1 MALDNIDLR
10 ILSLMQTKA
19 NLSVAQIAEEVNLSQ
34 PPCWRRIKKLEAKG
48 YIDGRVTMLNRK
60 QLGLNIVVYTE
71 VKLTS
76 NGRQEVDKFE
86 DEISSFPEVAECYA
100 MLGRSDYL
108 LRIVAKDMDDYD
120 RFFRDHLSKIPGVQ
134 DITSAVALREVK
146 YSTELP
152 I

>member
-34 PPCWRRIKKLEAKG
+34 PPCWRRIKNLEAKG
-48 YIDGRVTMLNRK
+48 YIDGRVTILNRK
-60 QLGLNIVVYTE
+60 KLGLSIVVYTE

-76 NGRQEVDKFE
+76 NGRQGVDKFE
-86 DEISSFPEVAECYA
+86 DAISSFPEVAECYG

-108 LRIVAKDMDDYD
+108 LRIVARDMDDYD
-120 RFFRDHLSKIPGVQ
+120 RFFQNHLSKIPGVQ

-146 YSTELP
+146 YSTELS

>member
-86 DEISSFPEVAECYA
+86 DEISSFPEVAERYA

>member
-19 NLSVAQIAEEVNLSQ
+19 NLSVAQIAEEVSLSQ
-34 PPCWRRIKKLEAKG
+34 PPGWRRIKKLEAKG
-48 YIDGRVTMLNRK
+48 YIDGRVTILNRK
-60 QLGLNIVVYTE
+60 MLGLNIVVYTE

-76 NGRQEVDKFE
+76 NGRQGVDKFE
-86 DEISSFPEVAECYA
+86 EAISSFPEVAECYG

-108 LRIVAKDMDDYD
+108 LRIVARDMDHYD
-120 RFFRDHLSKIPGVQ
+120 RFFQDHLSKIPGVQ